1 MFSVLIH
8 LTLNHYRVE
17 SAKLRALRAKVPCVL
32 TCQRPLRAY
41 VFKCQR
47 ALRAYV
53 RTCQRVLGA
62 YMPCVLTCKRA
73 SRAYLTTYLA
83 CLSAQMPTCLCTYV
97 RTWLRAKVLR
107 VPCLTFQHSLPD

>member
-17 SAKLRALRAKVPCVL
+17 SAKLRASRANVRCVL
-32 TCQRPLRAY
+32 TCQRLLRAY

-53 RTCQRVLGA
+53 QTCLA
-62 YMPCVLTCKRA
+62 CLLDNAPCVLKCSNA
-73 SRAYLTTYLA
+73 NVLM
-83 CLSAQMPTCLCTYV
+83 C
-97 RTWLRAKVLR
+97 LRANVPR
-107 VPCLTFQHSLPD
+107 IPCLTRQHSLPD